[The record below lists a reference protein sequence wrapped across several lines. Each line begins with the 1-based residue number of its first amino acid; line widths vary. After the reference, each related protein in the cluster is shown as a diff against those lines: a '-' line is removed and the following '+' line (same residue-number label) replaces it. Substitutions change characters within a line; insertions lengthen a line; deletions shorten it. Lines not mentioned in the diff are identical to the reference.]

1 MQHKFR
7 SSVVERAREGEDRA
21 LDQLAEEVVPILLR
35 WCTRLGG
42 PKVDPE
48 DVAHDVLVVMVQK
61 LPTLRDPDRFGAWLF
76 QITRKQLANHRRKS
90 WARQWLTGF
99 FPTFSAGGAGTDDG
113 VWQAELSSAVQEALD
128 VLPVEQREALVLCD
142 IEEMKDAEAAV
153 LLEIPEGTL
162 KSRLRLARKRFR
174 EFLAER
180 EITPEMI
187 GARDMA

>member
-1 MQHKFR
+1 MHKFR
-7 SSVVERAREGEDRA
+7 PSLVERARAGDDRA

-42 PKVDPE
+42 NKIDPE
-48 DVAHDVLVVMVQK
+48 DVAHDVLLVMVAK
-61 LPTLRDPDRFGAWLF
+61 LPGLREPERFGAWLF
-76 QITRKQLANHRRKS
+76 QITRKQLSTHRRKA

-99 FPTFSAGGAGTDDG
+99 FPTFSSNDAGTDDG
-113 VWQAELSSAVQEALD
+113 VWQAELSEAVRAALE

-142 IEEMKDAEAAV
+142 IEEWKDADAAE

-174 EFLAER
+174 EALADR
-180 EITPEMI
+180 DITPEMI
-187 GARDMA
+187 GARDLA